1 MTFRASFCDPLKPDI
16 IQLGDIPQ
24 DNIVAAFQK
33 IPWTDFLQKMTTA
46 KEDEIY
52 FSPSF
57 EVENKESKHG
67 LAISAVGDYNSFEY
81 YIFYK
86 RPKLVRVKK
95 LFSSKEVM
103 DDNYTTDVTG
113 QTNDDVVDCLNALT
127 RNDTAYLDNKI
138 GQ

>member
-16 IQLGDIPQ
+16 IELGDIPQ

-46 KEDEIY
+46 KENEIY

-57 EVENKESKHG
+57 EVENKESRHG
-67 LAISAVGDYNSFEY
+67 LAISAVGDYDNFEF

-95 LFSSKEVM
+95 LFSSKEEM